1 MHPLLSHR
9 TYLNHRASVVARD
22 NNYPPMKDGVLQ
34 RWSRA
39 ITNNWKRRKMIG
51 ALRAMDDRLLRDI
64 GIYRNDIERVVDGF
78 NERELRIVPI
88 APLVSATLDDFGT
101 QRRAA

>member
-1 MHPLLSHR
+1 
-9 TYLNHRASVVARD
+9 
-22 NNYPPMKDGVLQ
+22 MKDGVLQ